1 MIIETFP
8 GLTGF
13 QLSSNVSRLIMSP
26 FPTAGTEL
34 EGQTKEVKVGPAMN
48 MFQDLRMTP
57 KRPVTS
63 CNIPIRIHRDHPYS
77 LGTIVVPL

>member
-13 QLSSNVSRLIMSP
+13 QLSSNVSLSH
-26 FPTAGTEL
+26 GTEL

-63 CNIPIRIHRDHPYS
+63 P
-77 LGTIVVPL
+77 